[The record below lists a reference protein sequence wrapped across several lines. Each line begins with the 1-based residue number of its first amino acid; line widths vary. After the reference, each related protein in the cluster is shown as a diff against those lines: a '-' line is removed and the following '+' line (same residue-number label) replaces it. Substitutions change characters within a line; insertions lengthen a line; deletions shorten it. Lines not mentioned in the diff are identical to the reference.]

1 MKEFYISRRN
11 PPLVR
16 LFELNRVR
24 TYPNRV
30 FCTPNKISM
39 LEIMNTETY
48 DQLNSKLLNIAHRL
62 CQVIALHKEALP
74 RLNAIDEELATGL
87 ADNQG
92 NEIEDEE
99 LKDFL
104 ETRYV
109 DLQNEQA
116 INAVNGIL
124 ESTFTEIIEFWHLN
138 FNPATKKVSIRVDE
152 ILENPLEEL
161 IIHAKSE
168 FIERE
173 LNQLTFYEKYNFIL
187 TKFKLELKSESIEF
201 KKILLLRD
209 LRNLIAHNGSRV
221 NVTFIGRY
229 GKSYGKVG
237 ERLTISQQEL
247 NELFAA
253 VIHIQVLLE
262 SIMSFKFDNQN
273 IRETWLYARPVNFVF
288 DFAFIVRHYINF
300 KTVLGHKESLLTAVK
315 YFNNVKS
322 VVSDSKMLCR
332 LHLTSVLTELYM
344 CVLYDLEMQIVVN
357 LDDRWLQ
364 EILEELQNPE
374 LRDLIKYSLQGMED
388 GSFDLDTYIE
398 HINNANNSR
407 TQYISSESVWEDY
420 LSSLHSRIG
429 YMN

>member
-1 MKEFYISRRN
+1 MN
-11 PPLVR
+11 PEPFDL
-16 LFELNRVR
+16 
-24 TYPNRV
+24 
-30 FCTPNKISM
+30 
-39 LEIMNTETY
+39 
-48 DQLNSKLLNIAHRL
+48 LNSKLLYIAHRL
-62 CQVIALHKEALP
+62 CQVITLHKEALP

-99 LKDFL
+99 LRDFL

-138 FNPATKKVSIRVDE
+138 YNPAIKKVSIRVDE

-168 FIERE
+168 FVERE
-173 LNQLTFYEKYNFIL
+173 LSQLTFYEKFNFIQ
-187 TKFKLELKSESIEF
+187 TKFNLGLKSESIEF

-209 LRNLIAHNGSRV
+209 LRNLIAHNGSRI
-221 NVTFIGRY
+221 NVTFTGRY

-262 SIMSFKFDNQN
+262 SILSFKFDNQD
-273 IRETWLYARPVNFVF
+273 IRETWLYTRPVNFVL
-288 DFAFIVRHYINF
+288 DFAFILRHYINF
-300 KTVLGHKESLLTAVK
+300 KTVIGHKESLLTAVK

-344 CVLYDLEMQIVVN
+344 AVLFDLDMQIVVD

-364 EILEELQNPE
+364 GILEDLQNPE
-374 LRDLIKYSLQGMED
+374 LRDLIKYSLQGMND
-388 GSFDLDTYIE
+388 GSFNHEMYIK
-398 HINNANNSR
+398 HVKNVNNSMNE
-407 TQYISSESVWEDY
+407 YSSSESVWEYY
-420 LSSLHSRIG
+420 LSALHSPIE